1 MCNTK
6 VNPSV
11 NCGLKVGRMC
21 QFCHKC
27 TTLVGGVGNG
37 GGCAWLVAGMR
48 GTFLYLPVSLAVTL
62 KLLKITKSKKTNRQ
76 KTPDGSQVLFGF

>member
-1 MCNTK
+1 M
-6 VNPSV
+6 
-11 NCGLKVGRMC
+11 
-21 QFCHKC
+21 
-27 TTLVGGVGNG
+27 
-37 GGCAWLVAGMR
+37 WLVAGMR